1 MLNTHLNNLHI
12 SWARNV
18 ERNFYKKA
26 NSRAEY
32 FRLMALNIYK
42 NQMNLEDERAKR
54 RAVQA
59 FNARNSR
66 NAAQGYGNTGCGV
79 FKEGLQN

>member
-1 MLNTHLNNLHI
+1 
-12 SWARNV
+12 
-18 ERNFYKKA
+18 
-26 NSRAEY
+26 
-32 FRLMALNIYK
+32 MALMIYK

-79 FKEGLQN
+79 FKEGLQS